1 MGLKIIFVATIFL
14 CSAKVIA
21 QDSQETCG
29 FNAVATTTSQP
40 ITSPNYPNNYTNN
53 LDCTWTITAPPG
65 MRLRLEFHSFST
77 EREYDTLSIYK
88 GNRRLRQYSGS
99 VERLVYRTT
108 ENNITLRFVTDGSVT
123 RPGFNGSF
131 FTWMVTTTTAVTR
144 TRTCDFN
151 YVATTT
157 SQPITSRN
165 YPNNYPNNEN
175 CFWMITA
182 SDGMRVQLNL
192 ITFETELNAD
202 FLTVSN
208 GDTNLAKLS
217 GSYSNKILRS
227 DNNSLILRFT
237 SDNSLTKS
245 GFNATFVEYDPTT
258 IETAV
263 GSHSTCGNNL
273 VATTTSQPIT
283 SPNYPNNYPNN
294 ADCTWTITASGEK
307 KIQLTVEILLSEKYF
322 DFLTILS
329 GDTQLAKLSGIQTNR
344 VFTSFGNILTVKF
357 TSDQSITQ
365 YGFRATYIE
374 HTPQAKENDCHFNQV
389 AMTTSQPITSPNYPN
404 NYPNNANCSWRITA
418 PEGMRVQIN
427 FASFDTESDYDIL
440 TLFNGNRLMR
450 RLSGNIINRVY
461 TSRGNVLFL
470 TFISDSSYVRP
481 GFTGTYQ
488 IFVRTTTTTVTT
500 TTSTIS
506 TTRLPE
512 TCGYNAVATST
523 RRLITSPNYPNN
535 YPNNVDCTW
544 TITASEGMSVQL
556 NLITFLSERNY
567 DFLTISSNGKQ
578 LARLSGYHPNRKYK
592 SEGDI
597 LILRF
602 TSDPSRATGNFRA
615 TFSAIP
621 SQKCGFN
628 AVATTT
634 SQPIISPNYPNK
646 YPNEADCTW
655 TITASVG
662 MRVQINLHNL
672 NTEKVFD
679 YFIILEGERQIV
691 RLSGVES
698 NRVITSSGNSITVKF
713 TSDRRVNGTG
723 FNASFIGILLYK
735 DAK

>member
-1 MGLKIIFVATIFL
+1 
-14 CSAKVIA
+14 
-21 QDSQETCG
+21 
-29 FNAVATTTSQP
+29 
-40 ITSPNYPNNYTNN
+40 
-53 LDCTWTITAPPG
+53 
-65 MRLRLEFHSFST
+65 
-77 EREYDTLSIYK
+77 
-88 GNRRLRQYSGS
+88 
-99 VERLVYRTT
+99 
-108 ENNITLRFVTDGSVT
+108 
-123 RPGFNGSF
+123 
-131 FTWMVTTTTAVTR
+131 
-144 TRTCDFN
+144 
-151 YVATTT
+151 
-157 SQPITSRN
+157 
-165 YPNNYPNNEN
+165 
-175 CFWMITA
+175 
-182 SDGMRVQLNL
+182 
-192 ITFETELNAD
+192 
-202 FLTVSN
+202 
-208 GDTNLAKLS
+208 
-217 GSYSNKILRS
+217 
-227 DNNSLILRFT
+227 
-237 SDNSLTKS
+237 
-245 GFNATFVEYDPTT
+245 
-258 IETAV
+258 
-263 GSHSTCGNNL
+263 
-273 VATTTSQPIT
+273 
-283 SPNYPNNYPNN
+283 
-294 ADCTWTITASGEK
+294 
-307 KIQLTVEILLSEKYF
+307 
-322 DFLTILS
+322 
-329 GDTQLAKLSGIQTNR
+329 
-344 VFTSFGNILTVKF
+344 
-357 TSDQSITQ
+357 
-365 YGFRATYIE
+365 
-374 HTPQAKENDCHFNQV
+374 
-389 AMTTSQPITSPNYPN
+389 ITSPNYPN

-488 IFVRTTTTTVTT
+488 
-500 TTSTIS
+500 S
-506 TTRLPE
+506 LPE

-544 TITASEGMSVQL
+544 TITAPEGMSVQL

-567 DFLTISSNGKQ
+567 DFLTIRHVPQEISEQHFLTS
-578 LARLSGYHPNRKYK
+578 LRVTMYVTLSYELPYHVCDFEKN
-592 SEGDI
+592 I
-597 LILRF
+597 
-602 TSDPSRATGNFRA
+602 
-615 TFSAIP
+615 AIP

-723 FNASFIGILLYK
+723 FNASFIG
-735 DAK
+735 